1 MRIACQQSHV
11 AKVVRFSLLLIVVAL
26 GYRTSD
32 IIFLHRSILCEKL
45 GYLKIRQGKQSE
57 DHRLRRLEK
66 ATSLFWVFTLTTGVD
81 LLTGTSGADSFYGAV
96 QDAYGTGSTLTPGDN
111 LNGGAGTDTA
121 YFTLTGSTADATVA
135 LQMSAIEKLEI
146 ANYNNANGADT
157 FNMSAVSGVTDV
169 KLSGTDTGANDDT
182 TLTNVANLV
191 NLNLASNTNDVVVT
205 YTTTVLTG
213 SADTQAVELNGNGSA
228 TVNAPTLGIGDG
240 STGVAET
247 LAINS
252 ASGTNY
258 LAILNTNNHKTVTVT
273 GAGALTFGAGGED
286 TITKLDASASTG
298 GVTISNLGAS
308 AIAITGGTGNDVV
321 TDTNSNFDVNDTISA
336 GDGTDTL
343 GLIAAITKP
352 NAVNM
357 SGFEVL
363 SIVDDA
369 NAVSQDVSAFTGI
382 TTLSV
387 NNASAD
393 TAADSLAFT
402 SARGTESFIV
412 TANDSADSLQVDLA
426 TDTTADSISG
436 VLGNTRTAAGVTVAT
451 LNLDDYETVA
461 LNSVGGANVI
471 TDLTA
476 GDLKTLT
483 ITGVKALTIDA
494 NSTGTWSNLTKIDA
508 SAATAD
514 INFAGTSGG
523 LDAAAT
529 VLGGS
534 GNDTFRGSSS
544 KDSISGG
551 AGNDALVGAGGNDT
565 IDGGDGNDT
574 LTATGTNNDVLIG
587 GAGADTIT
595 GAQGNDSIDGGA
607 GNDLVVVSTAVT
619 TDLTSADTVNGG
631 EGTDYFSIEGDID
644 GAGVSLDLSGTTLTN
659 FAGVSNMEGISLN
672 VSDSVTGS
680 SETVNLQVGDILL
693 GSFNNNLTV
702 TFGTSYST
710 SNAAATINA
719 SAVLNQASKVTFI
732 GTTGNDAN
740 YTVGNGIDVVTHSD
754 QGDTV
759 TVTNSLYLQATDTL
773 AGGAGTDTL
782 LFNIDADAT
791 ISTSQ
796 LAGVS
801 GFETW
806 TITSDSATTDD
817 FVFTLT
823 DAIVDANKDTS
834 TGTLTMAVTDHANNG
849 TLKVTASS
857 VTGAKLDITGGRGA
871 DTLIGGAGNDTL
883 EGSRGADS
891 LTGGAGDDVFQFAA
905 SSNGTDVIT
914 DFDFGT
920 STTTVDQLDFSAT
933 TLNLTFDAATDIA
946 KQSAGTFAFAAGTP
960 SLVIMDQSSY
970 DTTTAGKTTMET
982 ALAALDSDT
991 DTADTAGVYLVWQD
1005 SLGKVYVG
1013 YDADLDTDT
1022 GTGAG
1027 IVVLANLSNVTLAGV
1042 ISNANF
1048 GDFIG

>member
-1 MRIACQQSHV
+1 
-11 AKVVRFSLLLIVVAL
+11 
-26 GYRTSD
+26 
-32 IIFLHRSILCEKL
+32 
-45 GYLKIRQGKQSE
+45 
-57 DHRLRRLEK
+57 
-66 ATSLFWVFTLTTGVD
+66 
-81 LLTGTSGADSFYGAV
+81 
-96 QDAYGTGSTLTPGDN
+96 
-111 LNGGAGTDTA
+111 
-121 YFTLTGSTADATVA
+121 
-135 LQMSAIEKLEI
+135 MSAIEKLDI

-169 KLSGTDTGANDDT
+169 KLSGTDTGGNDDT

-213 SADTQAVELNGNGSA
+213 SEDTQTVELNSNGST

-258 LAILNTNNHKTVTVT
+258 LAIVNTNNHKTVTVT

-298 GVTISNLGAS
+298 GVTINNLGAS

-343 GLIAAITKP
+343 GLIAAITKA

-412 TANDSADSLQVDLA
+412 TANDSADSLQIDLA

-451 LNLDDYETVA
+451 LDLDDYETVT
-461 LNSVGGANVI
+461 LNSVGGANVV
-471 TDLTA
+471 TNLTA

-483 ITGVKALTIDA
+483 ITGDKALTIDA

-508 SAATAD
+508 SAATAN

-529 VLGGS
+529 ILGGS
-534 GNDTFRGSSS
+534 GNDTFLGSTA

-574 LTATGTNNDVLIG
+574 LTASGTNNDVLIG

-595 GAQGNDSIDGGA
+595 GATGNDSIDGGA
-607 GNDLVVVSTAVT
+607 GNDLVVLTTAVT

-631 EGTDYFSIEGDID
+631 EGTDYFSIEGDAN
-644 GAGVSLDLSGTTLTN
+644 GGFSLDLSGTTLTN

-672 VSDSVTGS
+672 VSDSATAS
-680 SETVNLQVGDILL
+680 QETINLQVGDILL

-702 TFGTSYST
+702 TFGASYST
-710 SNAAATINA
+710 SHLAAAINA

-754 QGDTV
+754 QADTV

-796 LAGVS
+796 VAGVS

-834 TGTLTMAVTDHANNG
+834 TGTLTMAVTDDANNG

-883 EGSRGADS
+883 EGSQGADS
-891 LTGGAGDDVFQFAA
+891 LTGGAGNDVFQFAA

-920 STTTVDQLDFSAT
+920 STTTVDKLDFSAT
-933 TLNLTFDAATDIA
+933 SLNLTFDAATDIA
-946 KQSAGTFAFAAGTP
+946 KQSAGTFVFAAGTP

-970 DTTTAGKTTMET
+970 DTTTAGKTAMET

-991 DTADTAGVYLVWQD
+991 DATDAAGVYLVWQD

-1027 IVVLANLSNVTLAGV
+1027 IVVLASLSNVTLAGV